1 MANEK
6 NYDEL
11 WDEYSGKFNKKLVF
25 DCGSD
30 WSKLDETE
38 QEIAALWK
46 LVVDTNNGG
55 FEQFFTNWGYECY
68 WYAMRGIQKIGDRT
82 LLELLHGTYM
92 NVFDKF
98 REDTR
103 LTYYSDIFDY
113 LTEEDEDILRDTN
126 IAFWEEHGERL
137 CEEAYKY
144 YSEKLG
150 KPIDN

>member
-1 MANEK
+1 MEDF
-6 NYDEL
+6 DEL
-11 WDEYSGKFNKKLVF
+11 WNEYAAAFNDKLETEN
-25 DCGSD
+25 GGE
-30 WSKLDETE
+30 WARLDETE

-46 LVVDTNNGG
+46 LVADTNNGG

-68 WYAMRGIQKIGDRT
+68 WYAMRGIQRMGDRV

-98 REDTR
+98 REDER

-126 IAFWEEHGERL
+126 IAFWEEHCGKL
-137 CEEAYKY
+137 CREAYEFYHNDLK
-144 YSEKLG
+144 KAA
-150 KPIDN
+150 K

>member
-1 MANEK
+1 MEK
-6 NYDEL
+6 DYDEL
-11 WDEYSGKFNKKLVF
+11 LNEYAGEFNDKLESEN
-25 DCGSD
+25 GGD

-46 LVVDTNNGG
+46 LVADTYNGG

-82 LLELLHGTYM
+82 LLELLHNTYLD
-92 NVFDKF
+92 VFDKF

-113 LTEEDEDILRDTN
+113 LTEEDEDILRETN
-126 IAFWEEHGERL
+126 IAFWEEHGGRL
-137 CEEAYKY
+137 CEEAYRFYHDGLK
-144 YSEKLG
+144 KTV
-150 KPIDN
+150 